1 MIKLD
6 EAALICDLAE
16 TYQIYN
22 YKQLPVSTVAVFAC
36 GLKPDSR
43 IKMKLNDRPIPIET
57 QLLVGLYDVVNLI
70 AWSKTKDAQKGVKRP
85 ASVMNAI
92 MGTPTSQPRAAV
104 TFDSGKDF
112 ERIRNKLITG
122 GE

>member
-92 MGTPTSQPRAAV
+92 MGTPTSQPHTAV

>member
-104 TFDSGKDF
+104 AFDSGKDF